1 MIRVG
6 LGYDAH
12 AFDENRPLVL
22 GGIEIPEAPGLSG
35 HSDADVLSHA
45 VADALLGAAR
55 LGDLGTL
62 FPNDET
68 WRNAS
73 SLQILTHTAQ
83 AVTGAG
89 WTINN
94 VDATVIAEAP
104 KLAPWRESMIEAV
117 ASSLGVA
124 TSAVWIKGTTTDGLG
139 WEGRKEGIG
148 ALAVV
153 LIERSDEPVA

>member
-12 AFDENRPLVL
+12 AFDDSRPLIL
-22 GGIEIPEAPGLSG
+22 GGLEIPDSPGLSG

-73 SLQILTHTAQ
+73 SLEILRHTAQ

-94 VDATVIAEAP
+94 VDATVIAETP
-104 KLAPWRESMIEAV
+104 KLSEWREEMIELV
-117 ASSLGVA
+117 AAALGVA

-139 WEGRKEGIG
+139 WEGKKNGIG

>member
-12 AFDENRPLVL
+12 AFDDARPLLL
-22 GGIEIPEAPGLSG
+22 GGVNVPDVPGLSG

-73 SLQILTHTAQ
+73 SLEILRHTAQ
-83 AVTGAG
+83 AVTDAG

-94 VDATVIAEAP
+94 VDATVIADAP
-104 KLAPWRESMIEAV
+104 KLAPWREKMIEAV
-117 ASSLGVA
+117 AASLGVA

-139 WEGRKEGIG
+139 WEGKREGIG

>member
-12 AFDENRPLVL
+12 AFDENRPLIL
-22 GGIEIPEAPGLSG
+22 GGIEIPETAGLSG

-73 SLQILTHTAQ
+73 SLEILNHTSQ

-104 KLAPWRESMIEAV
+104 KLAQWRESMIEAV
-117 ASSLGVA
+117 ASALGVA
-124 TSAVWIKGTTTDGLG
+124 TSAVWIKGTTTDALG
-139 WEGRKEGIG
+139 WEGRKEGI
-148 ALAVV
+148 ASLAVV
-153 LIERSDEPVA
+153 LIERSDDPVA